1 MVADTDNTS
10 KESAGFNELRKSPL
24 QTIKELYIGLAV
36 YGVLFMILGMI
47 FMRPIIVYALAL
59 LVGLIGSAGLV
70 YNMYVN
76 LDKALDMDSEKARS
90 HTTVH
95 AFLRLLVSA
104 GLMVIGI
111 MIHWSAFV
119 GVTVGLLG
127 LKGAAFMNPMIRK
140 LLEKRENR

>member
-1 MVADTDNTS
+1 MVADDKTS
-10 KESAGFNELRKSPL
+10 KTSAGFNELRKSPL

-95 AFLRLLVSA
+95 AFLRLFASA

-127 LKGAAFMNPMIRK
+127 LKGAAFMNPLIRK
-140 LLEKRENR
+140 LLEKRENG